1 MMSKWYGISDEGD
14 MYCIGKCKD
23 LQEAHKVAD
32 EMGIDNIV
40 SLIDG
45 ERAESWAK
53 FILRTLY
60 EKDDDE

>member
-1 MMSKWYGISDEGD
+1 MSKWYGISNEGD
-14 MYCIGKCKD
+14 MYSMGKCKD
-23 LQEAHKVAD
+23 LQEANEVAD
-32 EMGIDNIV
+32 EMGIDIV

-60 EKDDDE
+60 EEDDDE